1 MRFVEDASEQT
12 PPPPATAAAHVVEGG
27 NHNQSKSLNEN
38 CNSASRGDVG
48 GGGLRARNVG
58 GSGGSRVDPIDLK
71 SALKNRQRERQQV
84 AGLGVGVVNGGGGGN
99 SNGNGG
105 DSLDHLEEDLEG
117 QGRLCGGVGGF
128 EVEFKSTYPIDEP
141 ISHHQINNRLPPPQV
156 QTIAQQQQMR
166 LVNRKAQ
173 VRNSYPPA
181 QQPEPK
187 RPQHNQQI
195 NNNHVP
201 ESSTV
206 PSSGGGFGR
215 RKTYPVDKECCT
227 VNQPCE
233 DHEDFLEDEEDED
246 EDLDVDDE
254 DEEGGIGGDNG
265 SSVGVENG
273 GNDDGGEEGRGYRN
287 RNHLQ
292 HYTRCENKVF
302 FWKKK

>member
-1 MRFVEDASEQT
+1 MRFVEDSSKQT
-12 PPPPATAAAHVVEGG
+12 PPPPTTAAQVVEGG
-27 NHNQSKSLNEN
+27 NHIHSS
-38 CNSASRGDVG
+38 NSTNGDDVG

-58 GSGGSRVDPIDLK
+58 GGGGSRVDPIDLK

-84 AGLGVGVVNGGGGGN
+84 TGLGVGVVNGGGG
-99 SNGNGG
+99 SSANGG
-105 DSLDHLEEDLEG
+105 GSGDSFDTLEDDLEG

-141 ISHHQINNRLPPPQV
+141 ISHHQINNRLPTPQV
-156 QTIAQQQQMR
+156 QTAAQQQQTR
-166 LVNRKAQ
+166 LVNRKTQ
-173 VRNSYPPA
+173 IRNSYPPA
-181 QQPEPK
+181 Q
-187 RPQHNQQI
+187 RPQQQI
-195 NNNHVP
+195 NSNHLP

-206 PSSGGGFGR
+206 PSSGNAFSR

-233 DHEDFLEDEEDED
+233 DHEDFLEDEEED

-265 SSVGVENG
+265 NSAGVENG
-273 GNDDGGEEGRGYRN
+273 GNDDGGEEGGRYP
-287 RNHLQ
+287 NHLQ

-302 FWKKK
+302 CGRKSRLFKESFWLAF